1 MFRKCFP
8 TGPKG
13 NTSLPPLWLVA
24 LTLEQWS
31 SSCRPFALP
40 LAPGSPLPQVA
51 RADSPLYYASK
62 WCIRGGLITSLK
74 SAPRGDH
81 TLIGLVG
88 PGPATFPSY
97 GADLGD

>member
-1 MFRKCFP
+1 MEQQ
-8 TGPKG
+8 
-13 NTSLPPLWLVA
+13 LPPLWLVA

-97 GADLGD
+97 TADLGD

>member
-1 MFRKCFP
+1 MP
-8 TGPKG
+8 GALYVTVLLLVYYAITDGDAG
-13 NTSLPPLWLVA
+13 AGAVEQQLPPLWLVA

-62 WCIRGGLITSLK
+62 
-74 SAPRGDH
+74 
-81 TLIGLVG
+81 
-88 PGPATFPSY
+88 
-97 GADLGD
+97 